1 MAPMTMRSFI
11 SSFDAMKQ
19 LYLKLLLLMAVVG
32 GIIFLIDRTGLFNA
46 DLNNNHEQ
54 SAWNAF
60 YDFTKNNDVD
70 VLLIGNSHLYTGIN
84 PNHLSCLLGAN
95 CFILASSGA
104 PVIDTYYGLKE
115 ALTRCNP
122 KLVVLETYGIDDKHV
137 RKLSAG
143 NLSNQFKS
151 FSSRHNIFHK
161 LVSAP
166 VLFSSDNYLS
176 AWSTSVRNHDFIFRD
191 PAQIRKNKNG
201 QNIAHH
207 KNDLELGRFTRFNS
221 GITESTDSLYDALG
235 PVVDGNEFRVNR
247 ESYTAVKKIQ
257 SLCRRKGIP
266 LVYLTV
272 PMYQKHLT
280 NYQSWKTIL
289 SRVIGPDG
297 IWLDLQEQYDPELFT
312 KDCFENTR
320 NENQHLTSQGARIC
334 DYKLANFIL
343 DESGASLPDRHS
355 LPDWKRLF
363 YREDGYFERF
373 TIEEGDQKNFL
384 LCKNVDLEGLLI
396 KDCIAEPDG
405 SNCSFY
411 LKLDK
416 RTDPRL
422 FSNGI
427 NLYLGIGKA
436 EAPKYV
442 RVKVQQVPGTDIRD
456 HYLLYAYGEDIGDL
470 TSMRLISLGLISSA
484 QD

>member
-1 MAPMTMRSFI
+1 MTMRSFI

-191 PAQIRKNKNG
+191 PAQIRKNKKG
-201 QNIAHH
+201 QKTSVSCPLQSNQKSIFYS
-207 KNDLELGRFTRFNS
+207 K
-221 GITESTDSLYDALG
+221 IST
-235 PVVDGNEFRVNR
+235 
-247 ESYTAVKKIQ
+247 T
-257 SLCRRKGIP
+257 
-266 LVYLTV
+266 
-272 PMYQKHLT
+272 
-280 NYQSWKTIL
+280 
-289 SRVIGPDG
+289 
-297 IWLDLQEQYDPELFT
+297 
-312 KDCFENTR
+312 
-320 NENQHLTSQGARIC
+320 
-334 DYKLANFIL
+334 
-343 DESGASLPDRHS
+343 
-355 LPDWKRLF
+355 
-363 YREDGYFERF
+363 
-373 TIEEGDQKNFL
+373 
-384 LCKNVDLEGLLI
+384 
-396 KDCIAEPDG
+396 
-405 SNCSFY
+405 
-411 LKLDK
+411 
-416 RTDPRL
+416 
-422 FSNGI
+422 
-427 NLYLGIGKA
+427 
-436 EAPKYV
+436 
-442 RVKVQQVPGTDIRD
+442 
-456 HYLLYAYGEDIGDL
+456 
-470 TSMRLISLGLISSA
+470 
-484 QD
+484 